1 MCARARVRVRDM
13 CLRVFPEKQM
23 FRQVFSLRCGK
34 VEISPLISLFCS
46 ASCFRFQL
54 SWGYRMTVITQLHTW
69 RTGSLNMCDTRL
81 GLFLIKKEA
90 MKTAQKSRTYF
101 SSSQECAAHS
111 LLQTFRHP
119 RNKLPHWFHG
129 AIMSFEIFYILHSC
143 SAYFLNLVYIH
154 TNTHICVFGC
164 VAVFF
169 FVFLL
174 FAKFS

>member
-1 MCARARVRVRDM
+1 MCARACACTWHVLA
-13 CLRVFPEKQM
+13 C
-23 FRQVFSLRCGK
+23 FSREADVPAGFL
-34 VEISPLISLFCS
+34 SPLWKSRNKSSHFSFLLRILFSISAFL
-46 ASCFRFQL
+46 RL
-54 SWGYRMTVITQLHTW
+54 SNDGNYATAHMW